1 MEKKLQHTED
11 NELKEIITFGSTIT
25 FSLNNFPS
33 HYIYS
38 EGFMISKLKLKK
50 FEIS

>member
-1 MEKKLQHTED
+1 MEKQFQHNEYD
-11 NELKEIITFGSTIT
+11 ELKQPITFGSTIT
-25 FSLNNFPS
+25 FSLNNFSS